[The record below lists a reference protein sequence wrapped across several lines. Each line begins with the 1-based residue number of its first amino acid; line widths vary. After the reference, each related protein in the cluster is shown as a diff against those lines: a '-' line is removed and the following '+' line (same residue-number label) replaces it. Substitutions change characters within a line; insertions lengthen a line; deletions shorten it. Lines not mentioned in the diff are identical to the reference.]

1 MNALTLVSHDLCPY
15 VQRAAIA
22 LLEKGAAFERVTID
36 LDAKPDWFKALSPL
50 GKVPLLQVRRPG
62 APDAVLFESSV
73 IGEYIEETQPGPAL
87 HPADPLDKARHRG
100 WMEFGSSILAD
111 LWGFETAKD
120 STTLHIK
127 RAALAAK
134 FARVEAALGAA
145 PYFAGE
151 TFSLVD
157 AVYAPIFRYFDVFDR
172 IAETHVFDG
181 LDRVALWRQALSAR
195 PSVWAAAPA
204 DYADRL
210 VAFLERHDAVLL
222 RLPQAGAPAIEDDSA
237 NARHAIKAHPLHG
250 PDRRS

>member
-1 MNALTLVSHDLCPY
+1 MTTLTLVSHGLCPY

-36 LDAKPDWFKALSPL
+36 LDDKPDWFKALSPL

-73 IGEYIEETQPGPAL
+73 ICDYIEETQPGPAL

-100 WMEFGSSILAD
+100 WMEFGSTILAD

-120 STTLHIK
+120 RTTLETK
-127 RAALAAK
+127 RASLAAK
-134 FARVEAALGAA
+134 FARVDAELGRG

-151 TFSLVD
+151 SFSLVD

-181 LDRVALWRQALSAR
+181 LERVATWRQALAAR
-195 PSVWAAAPA
+195 PSVQAAAPA
-204 DYADRL
+204 DYAAQL
-210 VAFLERHDAVLL
+210 MAFLERHDAVLL
-222 RLPQAGAPAIEDDSA
+222 RLPRPESPAT
-237 NARHAIKAHPLHG
+237 
-250 PDRRS
+250 